1 MEKQKQGKDGELMK
15 EEGDEWRR
23 QVPRWGSLG
32 EKEKVAE
39 GRGKLEFS

>member
-1 MEKQKQGKDGELMK
+1 MERIGKLLK

-23 QVPRWGSLG
+23 LVPMCRSLG

-39 GRGKLEFS
+39 GRGKLEFF